1 MSFDESKI
9 DEIKFTKNYSKIA
22 EDLIQFYISE
32 RKIYKSFENIII
44 IMSVAN
50 RLNQFLVEAINS
62 SDTNTEVF
70 TKINLLLKEKN
81 FKGVN
86 ASSIV
91 RETGIP
97 RTTVIR
103 ICDQL
108 VKKSILSKTENGG
121 FSIGPKFREFNKDAR
136 VNIVKFF
143 ESIKNKY
150 E

>member
-22 EDLIQFYISE
+22 EDFIQFYISE

-50 RLNQFLVEAINS
+50 RLSQFLVEAINS
-62 SDTNTEVF
+62 SDTKTEVF

>member
-22 EDLIQFYISE
+22 EDFIQFYISE

-50 RLNQFLVEAINS
+50 RLSQFLVEAINS
-62 SDTNTEVF
+62 SDTKTEVF
-70 TKINLLLKEKN
+70 TKINLLLKEKS

>member
-1 MSFDESKI
+1 MSFDKSKI
-9 DEIKFTKNYSKIA
+9 DEIKFSKNYSKIS
-22 EDLIQFYISE
+22 EDFIQFYISE

-50 RLNQFLVEAINS
+50 RLSQLLAESINS
-62 SDTNTEVF
+62 SDTDTEVF
-70 TKINLLLKEKN
+70 KKINLLLKEKN

-91 RETGIP
+91 RETAIP

-136 VNIVKFF
+136 INIVKFF

>member
-22 EDLIQFYISE
+22 EDFIQFYISE

-62 SDTNTEVF
+62 SDTDAEVF
-70 TKINLLLKEKN
+70 KKINLLLKEKN

-121 FSIGPKFREFNKDAR
+121 FSIGSKFRQFNKDAR
-136 VNIVKFF
+136 FNIVKFF